1 LLFASQLP
9 MATGRIG
16 SGPVALDT
24 GRWVCIIRIKT
35 LRGVF
40 EAIHGMPLGLR
51 EAKLTCDALQD
62 RDDAQIVIRCE
73 TKLAGLV
80 RTALSA
86 ADFRLHQPERETILY
101 V

>member
-1 LLFASQLP
+1 MNHADLTTITVYGLR
-9 MATGRIG
+9 TERRIQ
-16 SGPVALDT
+16 A
-24 GRWVCIIRIKT
+24 IKT